1 MAGSTRS
8 EPISARRW
16 RSGSP
21 ISRFAPPAITC
32 SASICWRSFAAIA
45 TFWSLYLL
53 ARAVVG
59 GQQAVLAVLL
69 TMTVV
74 AFSSPGVEFGPLVL
88 ARPLWALLLL
98 DTWLL
103 VGQNR
108 RNVWFVWS
116 SIEAGLL
123 LLTTPAAIGLLLLV
137 VGFMVATERGR
148 RTLLSFDPLFA
159 LLAIAVLA
167 LPYLIWLIRAVCL
180 AFPRCHPVAEL
191 SSTEPCTGLAGWRPC
206 LR

>member
-1 MAGSTRS
+1 M
-8 EPISARRW
+8 
-16 RSGSP
+16 
-21 ISRFAPPAITC
+21 
-32 SASICWRSFAAIA
+32 
-45 TFWSLYLL
+45 
-53 ARAVVG
+53 
-59 GQQAVLAVLL
+59 LL
-69 TMTVV
+69 TMTVS
-74 AFSSPGVEFGPLVL
+74 AFASSSLEFGPLVL

-108 RNVWFVWS
+108 RNVWFAW

-123 LLTTPAAIGLLLLV
+123 LLTTSAAIGLLLLV

-167 LPYLIWLIRAVCL
+167 LPYLIWLIRAGVL
-180 AFPRCHPVAEL
+180 GMPAVAAGRGAVR
-191 SSTEPCTGLAGWRPC
+191 TEPCTGPGCVGGLVLAMSRDPDPGAAQSAPVQPHAGGSADHLPAAGRSAGAQ
-206 LR
+206 LRLLSSPSRRRSPAA